1 VDQGRVEPGR
11 FDDEIEAYEC
21 PQASTRYEHHTVG
34 CGGMGRTRI
43 GAYGIGNGYTE
54 WGMDGNID
62 GNTHTERLGTI
73 WH

>member
-21 PQASTRYEHHTVG
+21 PQASTRYEHYIVG
-34 CGGMGRTRI
+34 RGGMGRTRI
-43 GAYGIGNGYTE
+43 GAYKWEMGV
-54 WGMDGNID
+54 WDGNID
-62 GNTHTERLGTI
+62 GDKHTERLGKV